1 MVTKEKPT
9 DIIFSEMLEH
19 NVVSIAPLAYG
30 NVLWLKGTGASV
42 STQILSLAAA
52 LICMLRKYGL
62 SHIDV
67 LSSAENIVDSDKNNN
82 MHPAFKQIMNSIT
95 NFEEN

>member
-1 MVTKEKPT
+1 
-9 DIIFSEMLEH
+9 
-19 NVVSIAPLAYG
+19 
-30 NVLWLKGTGASV
+30 
-42 STQILSLAAA
+42 
-52 LICMLRKYGL
+52 MLRKYGL